1 MTTRRTSVGLGPRLL
16 LAQGLVILVGSGTL
30 LAVALLLAPG
40 LFRHHVEEAA
50 GPIRGTLAAHLDE
63 AFARATLISLGVGVI
78 AAIFAA
84 LVVSWFVTRRVVRP
98 VKAMANAA
106 ELFAAGNY
114 AARVRTTGAGAELDA
129 LGLALDDMAGRLAV
143 TERTRSEMLRDLAH
157 ELRTPLTTVR
167 GFVEAL
173 ADGVMALDPET
184 VGTIDSELA
193 RVERL
198 VDDIATVSLA
208 QERQL
213 DLTLRLTA
221 ADDLVGASVAAAARA
236 FEERGVALRSTVQA
250 ALPAV
255 VADPDRVQEVLANLL
270 DNALRHTPAGGQV
283 TVKAQRGAGTV
294 ELVVTD
300 TGDGLAPEHLARV
313 FERFYR
319 VDVGRSRGRGGS
331 GIGLAIARA
340 LVEAHGG
347 QIAAASPGP
356 GQGSTFTVSLPVRN
370 PTLWLHAG

>member
-1 MTTRRTSVGLGPRLL
+1 MTAHRTSVGLGPRLL
-16 LAQGLVILVGSGTL
+16 LAQGLVILAGSGTL
-30 LAVALLLAPG
+30 LAVALVLAPG
-40 LFRHHVEEAA
+40 LFRSHVEEAA
-50 GPIRGTLAAHLDE
+50 GPIGSTLAAHLDE

-78 AAIFAA
+78 AAILAA

-98 VKAMANAA
+98 VQAMAEAA
-106 ELFAAGNY
+106 ELFAVGNY

-143 TERTRSEMLRDLAH
+143 SERTRSEMLRDLAH

-167 GFVEAL
+167 GYVEAI
-173 ADGVMALDPET
+173 ADGVMTLDPET

-213 DLTLRLTA
+213 DLNLRPTA
-221 ADDLVGASVAAAARA
+221 ANDLVGAAVAASARA
-236 FEERGVALRSTVQA
+236 FDDGGVALLSTVQA

-255 VADPDRVQEVLANLL
+255 VADPDRVQEVLTNLL
-270 DNALRHTPAGGQV
+270 DNALRHTPAGGRV
-283 TVKAQRGAGTV
+283 TVTARRGAGTV
-294 ELVVTD
+294 ELVVAD
-300 TGDGLAPEHLARV
+300 TGDGLAPEHLSRV

-319 VDVGRSRGRGGS
+319 VDGGRSRGRGGS

-340 LVEAHGG
+340 LTEAHGG
-347 QIAAASPGP
+347 TIRAESRGP
-356 GQGSTFTVSLPVRN
+356 GRGSTFTVSLP
-370 PTLWLHAG
+370 AQ